1 MSYDLKC
8 FELAAHF
15 LSDFKVGGE
24 ELKRRTDVLAQDIQD
39 AIENYIEDAEL
50 EEKSAK

>member
-15 LSDFKVGGE
+15 LSDFKVEGE
-24 ELKRRTDVLAQDIQD
+24 ELKVRTDVLAQDIQD
-39 AIENYIEDAEL
+39 AIESYIEDASLVERP
-50 EEKSAK
+50 